1 VSTVPL
7 QVIHWSAQAPFPL
20 LGALQLLPLIGAV
33 ILVRLR
39 RHGWAVYLGQVLAGL
54 EVGLAML
61 LYRMLERD
69 SPALQLGE
77 RLDLLGAF
85 GYHAAADGVTVLF
98 VVLCSVLTLLLSVY
112 AAERRLSDQ
121 VLLLAAILCVEAVLM
136 SALVTV
142 NLMWFVL
149 AGAAELGCL
158 GYLLWRWAST
168 TEKDLA
174 LTRFS
179 LFQGTGLLLLLA
191 GTLILGW
198 AHADLRGGRWSFD
211 LVDLVGLP
219 LDGTLGA
226 VVFFL
231 LFYGLAVRTPLFPFH
246 GWLPIVA
253 QHGNLAIG
261 PTFLLGIKIG
271 IYGMVRFIFPV
282 LPNAVDA
289 WHFYAVGFGTAGVFY
304 AAVLAFLQTD
314 LRRLLAF
321 AVISHT
327 SLTVIGLFTL
337 HPTALQGALL
347 LSVNFGLA
355 ATTMLFMV
363 GFVFRRTGT
372 TAMSDLGGLF
382 DRLPL
387 IGAAFL
393 VSGLA
398 IVGMPGTPGF
408 DAVHLV
414 LEASIA
420 SYGALL
426 TVGSALGNVLA
437 AGFLLLAFQRA
448 FLRVRPERLESI
460 VIERASIMET
470 ALAATVIVLQ
480 LVIGF
485 WLDPWLD
492 LIEAPLRL
500 MSAQFGS
507 G

>member
-1 VSTVPL
+1 MSAL
-7 QVIHWSAQAPFPL
+7 QVIHWSTQAPFPL
-20 LGALQLLPLIGAV
+20 LGALQVLPLLGAL
-33 ILVRLR
+33 ILALLR
-39 RHGWAVYLGQVLAGL
+39 RHAWAVYLGQALAGL
-54 EVGLAML
+54 EVGLAVL
-61 LYRMLERD
+61 LYRTLERD
-69 SPALQLGE
+69 SPALQLAE
-77 RLDLLGAF
+77 RIDLLGPL

-98 VVLCSVLTLLLSVY
+98 VVLCAVLTLLLTVY
-112 AAERRLSDQ
+112 AAERRLPDQ
-121 VLLLAAILCVEAVLM
+121 VLLLATILGVEAVLM
-136 SALVTV
+136 SALATI

-149 AGAAELGCL
+149 AGAVELGCL
-158 GYLLWRWAST
+158 GYLLWRWAIT
-168 TEKDLA
+168 AEKGQALA
-174 LTRFS
+174 RFYH
-179 LFQGTGLLLLLA
+179 FQGTGLLLLLA

-198 AHADLRGGRWSFD
+198 AHADLRGGHWSFD

-219 LDGTLGA
+219 LTGTLGA
-226 VVFFL
+226 VAFFL
-231 LFYGLAVRTPLFPFH
+231 LFYGLGVRTPLFPFH

-271 IYGMVRFIFPV
+271 LYGMVRFVFPV
-282 LPNAVDA
+282 LPQAVET
-289 WHFYAVGFGTAGVFY
+289 WHFYAVGFAAAGVFY

-327 SLTVIGLFTL
+327 SLAVIGLFTL
-337 HPTALQGALL
+337 HRTALQGALL

-372 TAMSDLGGLF
+372 TAMAELGGLF

-420 SYGALL
+420 RYGALL
-426 TVGSALGNVLA
+426 TVASALGNVLA

-448 FLRVRPERLESI
+448 FLRARPDRLQSI
-460 VIERASIMET
+460 VIERASVMET
-470 ALAATVIVLQ
+470 ALAVTVIVLQ
-480 LVIGF
+480 LTIGF

-492 LIEAPLRL
+492 LTEAPLRL
-500 MSAQFGS
+500 LSAQFGPE
-507 G
+507 